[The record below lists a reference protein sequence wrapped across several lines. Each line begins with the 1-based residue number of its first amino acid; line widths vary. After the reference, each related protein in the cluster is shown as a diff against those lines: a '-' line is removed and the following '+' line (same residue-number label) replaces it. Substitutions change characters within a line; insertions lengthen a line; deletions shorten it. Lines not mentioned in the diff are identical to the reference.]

1 MKAVSGD
8 RQRRALGPFLARCLG
23 VIAIAVCVAALAPAP
38 AAAKYATLVMDAE
51 SGRVLY
57 SVNADTRNYPA
68 SLTKMM
74 TLYMVFR
81 ALDEG
86 RWSLDEH
93 LPISARAARQ
103 PASKLG
109 LARGRTV
116 SVRDAIY
123 ALVTKS
129 ANDVATAIAEAMA
142 GGDRNF
148 ARMMTAEARKLGMS
162 RTTFRNSSGL
172 PHSRQMST
180 ARDMATLARALLTRY
195 PHYYHYFATRHFTFD
210 GVTHKNHNDLLST
223 YDGTDGLKTGYIRAS
238 GFNLVASAKR
248 GDYRIIGVV
257 FGGRSPRARNRHMVR
272 ILDKG
277 FRLLGET
284 GTARADA
291 QGGKDVERLATA
303 PATSPAA
310 NNPRRKTPRPGWGV
324 QVGAYFT
331 HAPAYAAARKA
342 VARAPGYLEDG
353 TIAVVP
359 LKRKKGRTVFRARI
373 LDITKKEAYR
383 ACRVLKRR
391 KMHCMELRMRPTQ
404 VAAARG

>member
-1 MKAVSGD
+1 M
-8 RQRRALGPFLARCLG
+8 GPVLARFLG
-23 VIAIAVCVAALAPAP
+23 VIAIALAAAAPLAPAP
-38 AAAKYATLVMDAE
+38 AQAKYATLVMDAE
-51 SGRVLY
+51 TGRVLH

-109 LARGRTV
+109 LEIGRTV

-142 GGDRNF
+142 GGEKNF
-148 ARMMTAEARKLGMS
+148 ARLMTAEARKLGMS

-172 PHSRQMST
+172 PHRAQMST

-195 PHYYHYFATRHFTFD
+195 AHFYHYFATRHFTFD

-223 YDGTDGLKTGYIRAS
+223 YEGMDGLKTGYIRAS
-238 GFNLVASAKR
+238 GFNLVTSVKR
-248 GDYRIIGVV
+248 GDYRVIGVV

-277 FRLLGET
+277 FELLGEA
-284 GTARADA
+284 GTARAETVRREN
-291 QGGKDVERLATA
+291 VERLATA
-303 PATSPAA
+303 PVTVK
-310 NNPRRKTPRPGWGV
+310 PRRARPGGGWGV

-331 HAPAYAAARKA
+331 EAPAYIAAQKA
-342 VARAPGYLEDG
+342 VARAPDYLDDG
-353 TIAVVP
+353 IIQVIP
-359 LKRKKGRTVFRARI
+359 LKQRARRTVYRARI
-373 LDITKKEAYR
+373 LGIGKKEAYR
-383 ACRVLKRR
+383 ACRILKRR
-391 KMHCMELRMRPTQ
+391 KMHCMELRMRPGTK